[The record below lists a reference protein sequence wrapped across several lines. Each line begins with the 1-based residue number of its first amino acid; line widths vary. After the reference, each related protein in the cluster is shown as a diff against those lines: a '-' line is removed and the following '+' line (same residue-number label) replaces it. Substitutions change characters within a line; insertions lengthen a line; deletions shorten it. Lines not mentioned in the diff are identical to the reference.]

1 MSSTNS
7 VAYTSST
14 NLVPVQA
21 EFNSAGVCVG
31 LVGPGGAYFS
41 PPLSNDT
48 ITGATIDNSVIGGTT
63 PAAVTGTTVYSS
75 TELGYTAAAQGTVT
89 QATSKTTGVTLNKSM
104 GRITMN
110 NASLAAGTTA
120 LFTLTNSLISANDV
134 LVVSVSGGG
143 TAGAY
148 WPFVSSQTSGSA
160 VIGLYN
166 NTVGALSEAVI
177 INFAIIHGA

>member
-21 EFNSAGVCVG
+21 EFNSAGACVG

-41 PPLSNDT
+41 PPLTNDT

-63 PAAVTGTTVYSS
+63 PADVTGTNVYA
-75 TELGYTAAAQGTVT
+75 TGELGYGTAAQGTVT
-89 QATSKTTGVTLNKSM
+89 QATSKSTAVTLNKSA

-110 NASLAAGTTA
+110 AASLASLTNVT
-120 LFTLTNSLISANDV
+120 FTLNNSLIS
-134 LVVSVSGGG
+134 VSDILILNVSEG
-143 TAGAY
+143 TAGSYNA
-148 WPFVSSQTSGSA
+148 WISGLASGSA
-160 VIGLYN
+160 TI
-166 NTVGALSEAVI
+166 TVRNISGGALAEAVV
-177 INFAIIHGA
+177 INYAIIHGA

>member
-1 MSSTNS
+1 MSSANS

-31 LVGPGGAYFS
+31 LVGPGGVYFS
-41 PPLSNDT
+41 PPL
-48 ITGATIDNSVIGGTT
+48 TGSTIDNTIIGGTT
-63 PAAVTGTTVYSS
+63 PAAVTGTDIYAS
-75 TELGYTAAAQGTVT
+75 EEIGYNASAQGTVT
-89 QATSKTTGVTLNKSM
+89 QLTSKSTGVTLNKSM

-110 NASLAAGTTA
+110 NAELGGGNGVT
-120 LFTLTNSLISANDV
+120 FTLTNSFISANDV
-134 LVVSVSGGG
+134 VVVSISGGG
-143 TAGAY
+143 TAGSY
-148 WPFVSSQTSGSA
+148 WPYVASQTTGSA

-166 NTVGALSEAVI
+166 NTGSPLSEAVI